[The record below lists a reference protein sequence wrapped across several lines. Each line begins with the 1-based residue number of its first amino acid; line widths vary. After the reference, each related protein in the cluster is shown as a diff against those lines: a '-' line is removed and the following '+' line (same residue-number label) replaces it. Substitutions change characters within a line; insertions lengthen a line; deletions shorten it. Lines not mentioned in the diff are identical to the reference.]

1 MISQADYAE
10 MLKAGEDDEF
20 DQKDI
25 ALSVLDLLGK
35 LGGHSHSIINNEE
48 SKSHDKE
55 NYIRWDPEKR
65 LRFAIP
71 LYS

>member
-1 MISQADYAE
+1 
-10 MLKAGEDDEF
+10 MLKTGEEEEI

-25 ALSVLDLLGK
+25 ALSILDLLGK
-35 LGGHSHSIINNEE
+35 IGGHSHSIINNDEA
-48 SKSHDKE
+48 KSHDKE

-65 LRFAIP
+65 IKFAVP